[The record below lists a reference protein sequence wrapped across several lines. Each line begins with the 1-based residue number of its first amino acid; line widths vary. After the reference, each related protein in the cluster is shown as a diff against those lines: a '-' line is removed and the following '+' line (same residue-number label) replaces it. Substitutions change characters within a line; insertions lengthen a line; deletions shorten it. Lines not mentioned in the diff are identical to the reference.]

1 MVEYSTA
8 CLKQTMVTNF
18 MKLASCINLF
28 IMNAYWQVAEWLKA
42 SDSDVFLASSIRI
55 INLKIKTFFIVH
67 YHKHFFEI
75 Q

>member
-1 MVEYSTA
+1 
-8 CLKQTMVTNF
+8 
-18 MKLASCINLF
+18 
-28 IMNAYWQVAEWLKA
+28 MNAYWQVAEWLKA